1 MERKLR
7 VIEPEELMSQLP
19 QLLQEAES
27 VPLIISGSSMSP
39 FLAHGRDTVYLSK
52 VTGPLKKG
60 DMILYRRASGAYILH
75 RIYRV
80 RDGVYDLVGDGQLGI
95 EPGIRPEQV
104 IAIVNT
110 VRRKGKLLRKGS
122 LRWEFFEHVWLE
134 LLPLRPKI
142 HRLYGAM
149 TAWRKPK

>member
-7 VIEPEELMSQLP
+7 VIEPEELMQQLP
-19 QLLQEAES
+19 RLLQEAES
-27 VPLIISGSSMSP
+27 VPLIISGNSMSP
-39 FLAHGRDTVYLSK
+39 FLTHGRDTVYLSK
-52 VTGPLKKG
+52 VTEPLKKG

-75 RIYRV
+75 RIYQV

-104 IAIVNT
+104 LAVVKT
-110 VRRKGKLLRKGS
+110 VRCNGKLLRKGS
-122 LRWEFFEHVWLE
+122 LRWEFFEHVWLQ
-134 LLPLRPKI
+134 LLPLRPGI

-149 TAWRKPK
+149 TAWRKQK